1 MSRRVIRASEIGAYR
16 YCKRNWW
23 YRRQGVEPS
32 NRAALERGV
41 GFHHRHGRAVL
52 TARLL
57 RAAGWVLLLAAL
69 TMLTVA
75 AVLWLWG

>member
-1 MSRRVIRASEIGAYR
+1 MSPRVIRASEIGAYQ

-41 GFHHRHGRAVL
+41 RFHHRHGRAVL
-52 TARLL
+52 SARLL
-57 RAAGWVLLLAAL
+57 RSAGWVLLLAAL
-69 TMLTVA
+69 VLLTVA
-75 AVLWLWG
+75 GVLWWLG